1 MPNSKELILFDLDGV
16 ILDSRANMERAWKQV
31 RIQLGVTTDFEAYFA
46 LIGRPFADILDQLGL
61 SERTEEIERVYRLAS
76 INHMDLATIYRD
88 VEASLEAMSVSGLK
102 LGIVTSK
109 DPLRTGIVLALLPV
123 HFATVQAPDKRY
135 RGKPAPD
142 QLLVAMAETHTDPVR
157 VVYVGDMVADFEA
170 AQRAGIDYIHAD
182 WGYGKAPDGS
192 CIGLKQ
198 FCDLLSF
205 LGLMMK

>member
-1 MPNSKELILFDLDGV
+1 MPNSKELIVFDLDGV
-16 ILDSRANMERAWKQV
+16 ILDSQANMERAWQQV

-76 INHMDLATIYRD
+76 INHMDLVTIYRGA
-88 VEASLEAMSVSGLK
+88 EASLEAMSVSGLK
-102 LGIVTSK
+102 LGILTSK
-109 DPLRTGIVLALLPV
+109 DSHRTGIALARLPV

-142 QLLVAMAETHTDPVR
+142 QLLVAMAETHTDPIR
-157 VVYVGDMVADFEA
+157 VVYVGDMAADFEA

-182 WGYGKAPDGS
+182 WGYGKAPDGN
-192 CIGLKQ
+192 CTVLKQ
-198 FCDLLSF
+198 FGDLLSF
-205 LGLMMK
+205 LGLTMK